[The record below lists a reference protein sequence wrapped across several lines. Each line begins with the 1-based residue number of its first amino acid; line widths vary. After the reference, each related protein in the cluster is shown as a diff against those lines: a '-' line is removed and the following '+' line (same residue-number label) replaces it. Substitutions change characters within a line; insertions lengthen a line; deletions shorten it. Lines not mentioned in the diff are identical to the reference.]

1 MGDEFHSV
9 IKLVTG
15 EEIFALVSVDD
26 NDGEPIILM
35 QTPVIMQIKS
45 NHIGQYVKI
54 RPWLTVPTDDLY
66 VLNYDKV
73 VTMTEVT
80 DEQTIEFYTRYL
92 ENDDVDIELDGKV
105 KINEKMG
112 FITTVD
118 EARKHLE
125 GLYNLPTKDTK
136 ES

>member
-1 MGDEFHSV
+1 MGDEFYST

-15 EEIFALVSVDD
+15 EEIFALVSIDE
-26 NDGEPIILM
+26 NDGDPIILM

-54 RPWLTVPTDDLY
+54 RPWLMIPTDDLF

-80 DEQTIEFYTRYL
+80 DEQTIEFYNRFL
-92 ENDDVDIELDGKV
+92 NNDDVDIEIDGKV
-105 KINEKMG
+105 KVTDKMG
-112 FITTVD
+112 LISTVD

-125 GLYNLPTKDTK
+125 GLYNLPTK

>member
-15 EEIFALVSVDD
+15 EEIFALVTVDD

-45 NHIGQYVKI
+45 NHIGEYVKI
-54 RPWLTVPTDDLY
+54 RPWLSIPTDDLF
-66 VLNYDKV
+66 VLYYDKV

-80 DEQTIEFYTRYL
+80 DEQTIDFYNRFL
-92 ENDDVDIELDGKV
+92 NNDDVDIELDGKV

-112 FITTVD
+112 YISTVD
-118 EARKHLE
+118 EARTHLE
-125 GLYNLPTKDTK
+125 GLYNLPTNPTK